1 MKLDAVQ
8 KASTPKRL
16 LGLPEVS
23 KQMRTS
29 ALSACSEVAAQATTK
44 SAPASAMAALE
55 TKAWEVATTPLKS
68 GGINYFMMWMG
79 GSSQPGIFQILM
91 MGYCLM
97 GQLGLLRK
105 VSLTFKP
112 VECLAVNRQCSFLES
127 PFKLQRVVY
136 LMLCLGGLCY
146 VGFTASKQGVLPF
159 KTSDYM
165 HLIPRKVLREAVGV
179 TL

>member
-1 MKLDAVQ
+1 MSWQ
-8 KASTPKRL
+8 RP
-16 LGLPEVS
+16 PH
-23 KQMRTS
+23 
-29 ALSACSEVAAQATTK
+29 

-55 TKAWEVATTPLKS
+55 TKAWEIATTPLKS

-105 VSLTFKP
+105 VSQTFKP
-112 VECLAVNRQCSFLES
+112 VEFLAVNRQCSFLES

-165 HLIPRKVLREAVGV
+165 HLIPRKVLREAVAV